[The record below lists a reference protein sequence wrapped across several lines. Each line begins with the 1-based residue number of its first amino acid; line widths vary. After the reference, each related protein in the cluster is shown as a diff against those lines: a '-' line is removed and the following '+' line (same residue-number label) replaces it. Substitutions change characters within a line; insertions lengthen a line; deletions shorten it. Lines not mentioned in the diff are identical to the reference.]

1 MAKKKMNIFK
11 LLALIFIF
19 IPLGFVLLLVTVF
32 IISMAVRGA
41 IFDNTKTKVTKDG
54 IELVTPLGTASMG
67 SHFSCNIYG
76 DEAVVLE
83 DIEEVTKGILTGTSM
98 KNKYKLKAVSAGTSF
113 AVVVHYT
120 GGMNINDCSIYKITV
135 NEDLDVT
142 YELRKHKGLYRKYKG
157 LCIWA
162 HEGDELQTAD
172 GNTIFLTEEQVNDI
186 AIPYYGQNSDV
197 EEVPQKGLYVL
208 KVNNRTYSFDLENGK
223 IYSVNDT
230 FIIDEELL
238 PYYKELFAK
247 IS

>member
-1 MAKKKMNIFK
+1 MAKKKSNTVGIFAK
-11 LLALIFIF
+11 IFLG
-19 IPLGFVLLLVTVF
+19 IPLGLFLLILILLIVP
-32 IISMAVRGA
+32 SAVKSA
-41 IFDNTKTKVTKDG
+41 NFDNAKTQVTKDG
-54 IELVTPLGTASMG
+54 IELVTPLGSASMG

-76 DEAVVLE
+76 DDAVVLE

-113 AVVVHYT
+113 AVVIHYT

-238 PYYKELFAK
+238 PYYRELFAK